1 MYGVSGKRG
10 WVLRSTLVSPG
21 ADVDAQHLFLADV
34 AAVQVGRADLVRR
47 RDQGEGLPLAM

>member
-1 MYGVSGKRG
+1 V
-10 WVLRSTLVSPG
+10 WEAVHALAAAHNVT
-21 ADVDAQHLFLADV
+21 AAQYLADV